1 MESIGLPR
9 TKDFL
14 AIGLPI
20 APGAYHDDSTHRPK
34 PPLLEDV
41 IGAMNGL
48 EVVQR
53 GVAAVPWIDQQM
65 AIHSRREGDRIGM
78 VLAYWSHVGWCQYV
92 CASVQ
97 RPG

>member
-1 MESIGLPR
+1 
-9 TKDFL
+9 
-14 AIGLPI
+14 
-20 APGAYHDDSTHRPK
+20 
-34 PPLLEDV
+34 
-41 IGAMNGL
+41 MNGL

-78 VLAYWSHVGWCQYV
+78 VLAYWSHAGWCQYV